1 MDNFHRTYTLKA
13 GKMGETGFEIGN
25 VDGVQVDCLHIS
37 FSIEKSSSKSPNDAK
52 IQIWN
57 LSPENVDILDT
68 KDCIIELMVG
78 YDSVN
83 AVAIVGAVS
92 SAETTN
98 DNADRMTELSVVDG
112 MVALRDTIISVSIN
126 GAVDSKTV
134 YQMISDKMGL
144 PLILAEELTFCII
157 PNGFS
162 FIGKGKDALQKI
174 ADANGHSWTIQNQII
189 HITLPGRPIASH
201 GFLLNSDSG
210 LISIPK
216 KISINVGTGTEK
228 AVTGWEV
235 EYLLNA
241 AIGINDIV
249 KVESKKVNG
258 YFLVHKVTI
267 DGDNLEGDWK
277 CTAQLL
283 EIKTG

>member
-13 GKMGETGFEIGN
+13 GKIGETGFEIGN
-25 VDGVQVDCLHIS
+25 IDGVQADCLHIS

-126 GAVDSKTV
+126 GVVDSKMV
-134 YQMISDKMGL
+134 YQMIADKMGL

-189 HITLPGRPIASH
+189 HVTLPGRPIASQ

-258 YFLVHKVTI
+258 YFLVHKITI